1 MEKKGT
7 TEHLLIFIKIFF
19 SNTLECHLK
28 IFESCMVTT
37 HLLPRNMSLGKTF
50 ESNSTMFTAN
60 HRLLVLINVIIL
72 RKPGR

>member
-1 MEKKGT
+1 
-7 TEHLLIFIKIFF
+7 
-19 SNTLECHLK
+19 
-28 IFESCMVTT
+28 MVTT